1 MSFLAITTYL
11 GGKNMSQLQTLMNQQ
26 LANWTLLY
34 TKLHNYHWYVKGP
47 NFFTLHIKF
56 EEFYT
61 EASTYIDDTA
71 ERLLTIGGQPVAT
84 LKEVLELATIS
95 EAKGNEKADEMV
107 QVILEDFSTLCKD
120 IDAIL
125 VAAEEAN
132 DEETA
137 DLYLRIKAT
146 LEKHIW
152 MLQSY
157 LG

>member
-1 MSFLAITTYL
+1 
-11 GGKNMSQLQTLMNQQ
+11 MSQLQRLMNQQ

-71 ERLLTIGGQPVAT
+71 ERLLTIGGKPVAT
-84 LKEVLELATIS
+84 LKEVLEVATIS
-95 EAKGNEKADEMV
+95 EANGTEKADEMV
-107 QVILEDFSTLCKD
+107 QIILEDFTTLCRD
-120 IDAIL
+120 IDEIT

-137 DLYLRIKAT
+137 DLYLGIKAT

>member
-1 MSFLAITTYL
+1 MS
-11 GGKNMSQLQTLMNQQ
+11 NLQQLMNQQ
-26 LANWTLLY
+26 IANWTLLY

-47 NFFTLHIKF
+47 NFFTLHTKF

-71 ERLLTIGGQPVAT
+71 ERLLTIGGKPVAT
-84 LKEVLELATIS
+84 LKEVLHLATIT
-95 EAKGNEKADEMV
+95 EADGSEKADKMV
-107 QVILEDFSTLCKD
+107 QVILDDFSTICKD

-125 VAAEEAN
+125 VAAEEAK

-137 DLYLRIKAT
+137 DLYLGIKAA

>member
-1 MSFLAITTYL
+1 
-11 GGKNMSQLQTLMNQQ
+11 MSQLQTLMNKQ

-61 EASTYIDDTA
+61 EASTFIDDTA
-71 ERLLTIGGQPVAT
+71 ERLLTIGGKPVAT
-84 LKEVLELATIS
+84 LKDVLEVATIS
-95 EAKGNEKADEMV
+95 EAKGTEKADEMV
-107 QVILEDFSTLCKD
+107 QAVLEDFTTLCKD

-125 VAAEEAN
+125 AAADEAN

-137 DLYLRIKAT
+137 DLYLGIKAT

>member
-1 MSFLAITTYL
+1 
-11 GGKNMSQLQTLMNQQ
+11 MSQLQRLMNQQ

-71 ERLLTIGGQPVAT
+71 ERLLTIGGKPVAT
-84 LKEVLELATIS
+84 LKEVLEVATIS
-95 EAKGNEKADEMV
+95 EANGTEKADEMV
-107 QVILEDFSTLCKD
+107 QIILEDFTTLCRD
-120 IDAIL
+120 IDEIT
-125 VAAEEAN
+125 VATEEAN

-137 DLYLRIKAT
+137 DLYLGIKAT

>member
-1 MSFLAITTYL
+1 MT
-11 GGKNMSQLQTLMNQQ
+11 KLQSLMNVQ
-26 LANWTLLY
+26 LANWTLMY

-47 NFFTLHIKF
+47 NFFTLHAKF

-61 EASTYIDDTA
+61 ETSTYIDDTA
-71 ERLLTIGGQPVAT
+71 ERLLTIGGKPVAT
-84 LKEVLELATIS
+84 LKEVLDIATIN
-95 EAKGNEKADEMV
+95 EATGLESADEMV
-107 QVILEDFSTLCKD
+107 KAILQDFNTLCQD
-120 IDAIL
+120 IIEIIE
-125 VAAEEAN
+125 AAEDAN

-137 DLYLRIKAT
+137 DLYLGIKAT